1 VPGDAVL
8 QRVAWNERRDF
19 RDEMWCDSVS
29 LANRS
34 NETLSSYRRRRL
46 VKKAQ
51 GGRIGAVHAERR
63 IPKVNSREL
72 GSKLKKKGPDP
83 SPEIRLHVLKS
94 AVVRVGNG
102 RHSAATNP

>member
-1 VPGDAVL
+1 
-8 QRVAWNERRDF
+8 
-19 RDEMWCDSVS
+19 M
-29 LANRS
+29 
-34 NETLSSYRRRRL
+34 
-46 VKKAQ
+46 
-51 GGRIGAVHAERR
+51 
-63 IPKVNSREL
+63 NSREL